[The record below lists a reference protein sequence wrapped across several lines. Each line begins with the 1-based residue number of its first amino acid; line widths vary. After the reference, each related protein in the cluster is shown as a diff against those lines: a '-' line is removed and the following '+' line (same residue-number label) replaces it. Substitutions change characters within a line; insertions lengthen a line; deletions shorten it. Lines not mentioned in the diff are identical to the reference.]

1 MVAAAMVGAAVVGG
15 VASNQASKKSAQASA
30 NASNAQIAS
39 DQKAIEEQ
47 RRQFEEIQ
55 KLLKPYSDA
64 GAGSLAA
71 QQNILGLNG
80 AQAQQ
85 DAYNQIQNS
94 PAMQSMIQQGENSL
108 LQNASATGGLRG
120 GNLQGALSQ
129 FRPQLLNQLVNQ
141 QYQNLGG
148 ITSLGQNAAAQTG
161 NAGMSSANNI
171 SSLLQNSGSAQAAN
185 FINQGNAA
193 ANNWNTLGQTASNL
207 AGIYAMSKF

>member
-1 MVAAAMVGAAVVGG
+1 MVAAAVVGSAVVGG
-15 VASNQASKKSAQASA
+15 IASSQAAKKSAKASA

-39 DQKAIEEQ
+39 DEKAIEEQ

-185 FINQGNAA
+185 FINQGNASA
-193 ANNWNTLGQTASNL
+193 SNWNNLANTASNL
-207 AGIYAMSKF
+207 AGYYAMSKF